1 MYHFI
6 LFLSVYLSIYL
17 TCLSLPFSSVRS
29 FFPFA
34 QCKAWSA
41 RSFEVN
47 YYYSSSDFCPNF
59 WNQEILP
66 LPFVQRTNMHLVTYV
81 NCRLNCYI
89 SKHGVSKGLIQFLD
103 AVFKMWIV
111 IGKCFLHFLHFKPFD
126 IGLHLNLFRV
136 KSTTFLD
143 SKTCGNGLCIFLSNF
158 FFDFQTNGQG
168 QYKQFLSKC
177 KTVLFDLFVFERNK
191 FHWNFE
197 AKLYQQSRKKCFC
210 LFVSVIPV
218 SQFALHK
225 INKQKEITLCHTK
238 KKEIENFCRKYR

>member
-111 IGKCFLHFLHFKPFD
+111 IGKCFFTLFAFQALWHWFAFKPFPCQVDYLPRFQDLRKRTLHFLVK
-126 IGLHLNLFRV
+126 LF
-136 KSTTFLD
+136 FW
-143 SKTCGNGLCIFLSNF
+143 FP
-158 FFDFQTNGQG
+158 
-168 QYKQFLSKC
+168 
-177 KTVLFDLFVFERNK
+177 NK
-191 FHWNFE
+191 W
-197 AKLYQQSRKKCFC
+197 SRT
-210 LFVSVIPV
+210 I
-218 SQFALHK
+218 
-225 INKQKEITLCHTK
+225 
-238 KKEIENFCRKYR
+238 